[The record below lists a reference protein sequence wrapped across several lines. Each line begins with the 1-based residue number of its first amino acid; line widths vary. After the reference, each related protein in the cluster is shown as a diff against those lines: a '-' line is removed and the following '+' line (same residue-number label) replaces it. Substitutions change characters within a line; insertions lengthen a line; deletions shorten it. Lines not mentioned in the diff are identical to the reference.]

1 MPHLNKCYKFQSIT
15 KDNVNQT
22 KHNSRLF
29 IVPSACLSVTFKHQD
44 QERDLQT
51 ISPLPIFMDNCLTF
65 SRTFLAFSIQ
75 WISSPSINEDVA
87 SDWDFIL
94 LFLCFLWIKRIRRKD
109 FKIPLCKPSGKN
121 LLPRQS
127 RS

>member
-15 KDNVNQT
+15 KYNVNQT

-87 SDWDFIL
+87 SD
-94 LFLCFLWIKRIRRKD
+94 
-109 FKIPLCKPSGKN
+109 
-121 LLPRQS
+121 
-127 RS
+127 